1 MVLLG
6 LPEPTAPLYHDVFP
20 HGDEVTAEFPK
31 WHSHPMGSRRK
42 KKNVFPKVP
51 MALEKQ
57 DLPAGRGDV
66 LSAVAR
72 RQAAPKGGVTH
83 RSLFGDS
90 SGDSKPAR
98 ISTFNL
104 KVQGPEREALLPAA
118 AWLDVPRAD
127 RKDGAACPSGSRPP
141 GANDKVKAQP

>member
-66 LSAVAR
+66 VSAVAR
-72 RQAAPKGGVTH
+72 RQVAPKGGVTH

-104 KVQGPEREALLPAA
+104 KVQGAGARGSASGGCVVRRAEGRSEGRGCLSVRLTTAWGERQ
-118 AWLDVPRAD
+118 
-127 RKDGAACPSGSRPP
+127 S
-141 GANDKVKAQP
+141 

>member
-66 LSAVAR
+66 VSAVAR
-72 RQAAPKGGVTH
+72 RQAAPKAESHTVH
-83 RSLFGDS
+83 C
-90 SGDSKPAR
+90 SGIRPGIRNQLGSQPL
-98 ISTFNL
+98 TL
-104 KVQGPEREALLPAA
+104 KCRGPEREALLPAA